1 MVTLPAVLIGSYFL
15 GSIPFGY
22 LAGRLAGIDIR
33 KVGSHNIGATNVT
46 RVLGKQYG
54 YPVFALDFLKGFGA
68 VMISMLMAP
77 GRPPEWNSPEILGI
91 LAAMSSV
98 LGHLYPPWL
107 RFKGGKGVATS
118 AGALLALA
126 PVATLVGVALW
137 IIVFWLTRYVS
148 LASITAAVV
157 LPIVILLTR
166 SHDQDD
172 RKPLVIASVC
182 VAAVIIWRHRSNL
195 SRLMRGTEPRFRKRE
210 L

>member
-1 MVTLPAVLIGSYFL
+1 MLTLPAVLIGSYFL

-22 LAGRLAGIDIR
+22 LAGRLVGIDIR
-33 KVGSHNIGATNVT
+33 KVGSHNIGATNVM

-77 GRPPEWNSPEILGI
+77 GRPPQWNSPEIFGI

-107 RFKGGKGVATS
+107 KFKGGKGVATS
-118 AGALLALA
+118 AGALLALT
-126 PVATLVGVALW
+126 PVATLVGVAIW
-137 IIVFWLTRYVS
+137 VIVFWLTRYVS

-157 LPIVILLTR
+157 LPIVILVAR
-166 SHDQDD
+166 SHDQNNQ
-172 RKPLVIASVC
+172 KPLVIASVC
-182 VAAVIIWRHRSNL
+182 VAAVVIWRHRSNL
-195 SRLMRGTEPRFRKRE
+195 SRLMRGTEPRFEKRE